1 MFVACG
7 ECRITGL
14 RLCLETWPGR
24 GASGWTRLGRGL
36 SRWHKKLNEVKA
48 SASKALLRAGEG
60 WGVLGMPPGW
70 RDGVRFFIPSPAC
83 RKLSFLTCSVLLS
96 YNLPF
101 LKEEHVMTHSQQNT
115 ETTENT
121 VSKTLSS
128 EVSKNAIEVARK
140 LQKIKEYNDQIDEL
154 KKTLSVQLDKY
165 RSSLTED
172 EKKKAWNLSVQA
184 ILSDVAEVVQNYKE
198 TDEQGKDVNIFSSSQ
213 ANEKKLMQ
221 EMKEKGSLS
230 MYYHGPKKRGS
241 KEG

>member
-1 MFVACG
+1 MSNIRFKIMFNLAG
-7 ECRITGL
+7 ER
-14 RLCLETWPGR
+14 
-24 GASGWTRLGRGL
+24 ASGWTRLGRGL

-60 WGVLGMPPGW
+60 WGVLGMPPGG
-70 RDGVRFFIPSPAC
+70 RDGVRFFTPSPAY
-83 RKLSFLTCSVLLS
+83 RKLSFLTCSVLLR

-115 ETTENT
+115 EST

-140 LQKIKEYNDQIDEL
+140 LQKIKEYNNQINEL
-154 KKTLSVQLDKY
+154 KTTLSVQLDKY
-165 RSSLTED
+165 RSSLSEA
-172 EKKKAWNLSVQA
+172 EKEKAWNLSVQA

-198 TDEQGKDVNIFSSSQ
+198 TDGQGKDVNILSASQ

-221 EMKEKGSLS
+221 AMKEKGSLS
-230 MYYHGPKKRGS
+230 MYYHEPKERGS
-241 KEG
+241 K

>member
-1 MFVACG
+1 MVNLAG
-7 ECRITGL
+7 ERVQ
-14 RLCLETWPGR
+14 RLDTP
-24 GASGWTRLGRGL
+24 TRGL

-60 WGVLGMPPGW
+60 WGVLGMPPGG
-70 RDGVRFFIPSPAC
+70 RDGVRFFTPSPAY
-83 RKLSFLTCSVLLS
+83 RKLSFLTCSVLLR

-115 ETTENT
+115 EST

-154 KKTLSVQLDKY
+154 KTTLSVQLDKY
-165 RSSLTED
+165 RSSLTEA
-172 EKKKAWNLSVQA
+172 EKRDAWNLSVQA

-198 TDEQGKDVNIFSSSQ
+198 TDEQGKDVNILSASQ

-221 EMKEKGSLS
+221 AMKEKGSLS
-230 MYYHGPKKRGS
+230 MYYHEPKERGS
-241 KEG
+241 K

>member
-1 MFVACG
+1 MSHNGFKVMFRNLAG
-7 ECRITGL
+7 ER
-14 RLCLETWPGR
+14 
-24 GASGWTRLGRGL
+24 ASGWTRLGRGL

-60 WGVLGMPPGW
+60 WGVLGMPPGG
-70 RDGVRFFIPSPAC
+70 RDGVRFFTPSPAY
-83 RKLSFLTCSVLLS
+83 RKLSFLTCSVLLR

-115 ETTENT
+115 EST

-165 RSSLTED
+165 RSSLTEA
-172 EKKKAWNLSVQA
+172 EKKDAWNLSVQA

-198 TDEQGKDVNIFSSSQ
+198 TDEQEKDVNILSASQ

-221 EMKEKGSLS
+221 AMKEKGSLS
-230 MYYHGPKKRGS
+230 MYYHGPKERGS
-241 KEG
+241 K